1 MGLAHPGHVREQY
14 QDASRLE
21 ARVVLYER
29 FAREEEPWYRWLL
42 GQLAPESGERILD
55 VGAGS
60 GGIWRE
66 NHEALPSG
74 VRVALLDRSPAMLSD
89 ARARGTQADLA
100 VGGHASALPF
110 RDDRF
115 DALLAAHMLYHVRD
129 RAAALRELRRVLRP
143 GGRLCVATND
153 WTHLIELREFAS
165 RFGLGG
171 ALFAPGRSADE
182 FDLES
187 AAAEIHAAFGPVRV
201 ARRRVQLEIT
211 EAAPLVDYVRSV
223 LPASGSGEE
232 ADLFESEL
240 TGFGR
245 EVERYIERSGSFE
258 TTASAGV
265 VQARA

>member
-1 MGLAHPGHVREQY
+1 VGLAHPDHVREQY
-14 QDASRLE
+14 RDASRLDT
-21 ARVVLYER
+21 RVGLYER
-29 FAREEEPWYRWLL
+29 FASEEEPWYRWLL
-42 GQLAPESGERILD
+42 RQLAPEAGERILD

-66 NHEALPSG
+66 GQEALPSDL
-74 VRVALLDRSPAMLSD
+74 RVALLDRSPAMLSD
-89 ARARGTQADLA
+89 ARTRGTQTDLA
-100 VGGHASALPF
+100 VAGDAVALPF
-110 RDDRF
+110 RDDGF

-129 RAAALRELRRVLRP
+129 RAAAFRELRRVLRP

-171 ALFAPGRSADE
+171 ALFAPGRSPGE

-187 AAAEIHAAFGPVRV
+187 AAAEIHASFGPVRV
-201 ARRRVQLEIT
+201 ERRRVRLEIT
-211 EAAPLVDYVRSV
+211 EAAPLVAYVRSV
-223 LPASGSGEE
+223 LPESESGEE
-232 ADLFESEL
+232 ADPFESGLVE
-240 TGFGR
+240 FRR

-258 TTASAGV
+258 TVASAGV